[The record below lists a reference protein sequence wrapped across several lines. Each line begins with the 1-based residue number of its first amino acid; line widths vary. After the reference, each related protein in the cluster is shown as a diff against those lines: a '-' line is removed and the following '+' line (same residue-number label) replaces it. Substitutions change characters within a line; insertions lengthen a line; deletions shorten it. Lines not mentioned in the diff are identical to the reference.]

1 MSKWKDRFFY
11 VFSVVVFAFGIFFL
25 HRLQEIYDVTRIDL
39 DNELDC
45 DVRCSGEYTFDC
57 DVRCSGEYTFEQFD
71 RHQKCYCGLKLIK
84 IYK

>member
-11 VFSVVVFAFGIFFL
+11 VFSVIVFAFGIFFL

-45 DVRCSGEYTFDC
+45 DVRCSGEYTF
-57 DVRCSGEYTFEQFD
+57 EQFD